1 MDGATEGGAPVA
13 MSGGDVAGP
22 GNRIDARPGG
32 GLDDDAGNR
41 LDVDDE
47 SYDDDVDDDVD
58 EDDDD
63 DDDDDGFGGDA
74 GNRVEGGTARSVLTY
89 IARSLATEPDA
100 VVIEADDSG
109 RQLRFR
115 IHVAPDDM
123 GRMIGRRGRVAQA
136 IRTLVRVAGSR
147 DGVDTNVDFVDS

>member
-1 MDGATEGGAPVA
+1 MTDEVTPDGIVEDGGPGA
-13 MSGGDVAGP
+13 DDAGP
-22 GNRIDARPGG
+22 GNRIDSEAGKS
-32 GLDDDAGNR
+32 LEVGNR
-41 LDVDDE
+41 AEVGNRVEDPSGVDD
-47 SYDDDVDDDVD
+47 
-58 EDDDD
+58 
-63 DDDDDGFGGDA
+63 DA
-74 GNRVEGGTARSVLTY
+74 GNRVEGGTARSVLSF

-100 VVIEADDSG
+100 VVIEADNSA

-147 DGVDTNVDFVDS
+147 DGIDTNVDFVDN